1 MRLCW
6 ALVSLT
12 DATPFLYFTSFT
24 KDLSSGNGTSDNTEI
39 IRVASLPATFERHR
53 RFKVSSCCRIFVAPD
68 SSATVS
74 KTSGSEGISDR
85 IITAPTPYSGS
96 ASGGLYATKLY
107 IDGNIANMFG
117 PESAAAYFSRLLQ
130 VDLSSLWFIP
140 TKEWPSAFLI
150 GNPQVPHA
158 RPFTITHGNPAW
170 LLDFAVRPI
179 GTVVQQRIWAP
190 VPRDEAKAE
199 RLAHAPLNMP
209 IFFVLNDYV
218 TLGLPIVS
226 AAARDHMTLR
236 GAGTPAPV
244 GECSTTF
251 IRINVRVAP
260 MPVAR
265 RVLT

>member
-1 MRLCW
+1 MRLCL
-6 ALVSLT
+6 ALVSFT
-12 DATPFLYFTSFT
+12 DATHFLYFTSLT
-24 KDLSSGNGTSDNTEI
+24 KDLSSGNGTSDDTEI
-39 IRVASLPATFERHR
+39 FRVASLSATFERQR
-53 RFKVSSCCRIFVAPD
+53 RFKVSNCCIFVAPD

-85 IITAPTPYSGS
+85 IITAPTSYSGS
-96 ASGGLYATKLY
+96 GGLHASELY

-117 PESAAAYFSRLLQ
+117 QEGATAYFSRLLQ
-130 VDLSSLWFIP
+130 VDLRSLRFIP

-150 GNPQVPHA
+150 CNPQVPHA
-158 RPFTITHGNPAW
+158 RPFTITRGNPAW
-170 LLDFAVRPI
+170 LLDFEIRPI

-190 VPRDEAKAE
+190 VPQNEAQ
-199 RLAHAPLNMP
+199 RLPVAHAPLNMP
-209 IFFVLNDYV
+209 IFFVLNDHV

-251 IRINVRVAP
+251 IRINVRVAL
-260 MPVAR
+260 MLVAR